1 MRIPKVRFLFAFSVA
16 CLAARSGGAQA
27 PTRQTPDLLLPVT
40 TEVVRIDVVVTEK
53 AGRPRQGLT
62 KDAFVVLEDGKP
74 QQIAQFEA
82 FASSRP
88 PGPLPAKAKPR
99 PPADVDEAADED
111 ARPKR
116 ATPPRRYVVLA
127 VDDVH
132 IEVGNLLRIKKA
144 LNRFLESEVEPED
157 QIAIVTTSGTR
168 GIFQEFTDD
177 RHALRRSVDRL
188 SVQERSVLQTGAPY
202 LTEFQAQEIERGN
215 DDAVRVAVEEI
226 KAEGVFQDD
235 ESAGNQ
241 ARARAREVVAESIHN
256 SRLTLETLDSVV
268 RSLSELQGRK
278 IVALVSD
285 GFLAGVSITGIGGFD
300 IRRITDAGTRAGVVI
315 YALDTR
321 GLVAAPLGR
330 TASSRMPALTSTFSD
345 RDILNR
351 QSEIATRDAMHALA
365 ADSGGFLV
373 QNTNDLTTG
382 LRRILNDTE
391 TYYLIAYE
399 STNTKRDGAFRK
411 VEVRLPG
418 VRDIRIRTRKGYF
431 APDDR
436 RPPSARLAEAPP
448 PAAADPGREAEER
461 RASELNRALTSPA
474 PMGGIPVRVAADFVN
489 IDGVGPQVVVSSHVD
504 LRGVRFAQDGDHR
517 VATVDA
523 AATVFDESGS
533 VVGGLPTERAA
544 MDLTDSSYERA
555 LKKGLEYQR
564 ATPVKPGRYRVR
576 FAAREDGEGK
586 VGSASQWVQVPDLT
600 NGKLAL
606 SGLFLLEK
614 DEVAREAAASAGDG
628 GLALRG
634 AQAQRRFKRGQT
646 LYVQLFAY
654 NPARD
659 ASGATNVVT
668 EAEIWRGSDLLASA
682 APETMEQGA
691 RDAHPVPHTQSIK
704 LEPFGPGD
712 YEVRMVVTDRNANEM
727 RSRRVAFTIE

>member
-1 MRIPKVRFLFAFSVA
+1 MRIRGSLLACLSVA
-16 CLAARSGGAQA
+16 FVAAPSRGAQA
-27 PTRQTPDLLLPVT
+27 PPSQAPDLVLPPVT

-53 AGRPRQGLT
+53 GGHPRQGLRQE
-62 KDAFVVLEDGKP
+62 DFVVLEDGQP
-74 QQIAQFEA
+74 QQIAQFQA
-82 FASSRP
+82 FASVRA
-88 PGPLPAKAKPR
+88 PAPTKAKV
-99 PPADVDEAADED
+99 PAPVVATFEDEA
-111 ARPKR
+111 RPER

-132 IEVGNLLRIKKA
+132 IEAGNLLRIKKA

-177 RHALRRSVDRL
+177 RHALQRSVDRL
-188 SVQERSVLQTGAPY
+188 SAQERSVLQTGAPY
-202 LTEFQAQEIERGN
+202 LTEYQAQEIERGN
-215 DDAVRVAVEEI
+215 QDALRVAVQEI
-226 KAEGVFQDD
+226 MQEGLFQDE

-241 ARARAREVVAESIHN
+241 ARALARQVVTESIHN
-256 SRLTLETLDSVV
+256 SRITLETLDSVV

-278 IVALVSD
+278 VVALVSD
-285 GFLAGVSITGIGGFD
+285 GFLAGVTITGIGGFD

-345 RDILNR
+345 RDILNK

-365 ADSGGFLV
+365 SDSGGFLV

-382 LRRILNDTE
+382 LRRILTDTE

-411 VEVRLPG
+411 VEVQLPG

-436 RPPSARLAEAPP
+436 RPNPSRLAEAPP
-448 PAAADPGREAEER
+448 AAAAADAAREADDR
-461 RASELNRALTSPA
+461 RASEINRALTSLA
-474 PMGGIPVRVAADFVN
+474 PQGGIPVRLAADFVSL
-489 IDGVGPQVVVSSHVD
+489 DDAGPQVVVSSHVD
-504 LRGVRFAQDGDHR
+504 LHGVRFAQAGDHH
-517 VATVDA
+517 VASVDA
-523 AATVFDESGS
+523 AATVFDESGA
-533 VVGGLPTERAA
+533 VVGTLPPERAA
-544 MDLTDSSYERA
+544 MDLSDSSYERA
-555 LKKGLEYQR
+555 LTKGLEYQR

-600 NGKLAL
+600 DGKLAL
-606 SGLFLLEK
+606 SSLFLLEK
-614 DEVAREAAASAGDG
+614 DEVSREAAIAADG
-628 GLALRG
+628 GLSLRG

-659 ASGATNVVT
+659 ASGATNLVT
-668 EAEIWRGSDLLASA
+668 EAEIWHGGALLASA
-682 APETMEQGA
+682 APEAMEQGA
-691 RDAHPVPHTQSIK
+691 RGAPPLLHTQSIK
-704 LEPFGPGD
+704 LLPFGPGD

-727 RSRRVAFTIE
+727 RSRRVGFTVE

>member
-1 MRIPKVRFLFAFSVA
+1 MRIRRALLACLSVA
-16 CLAARSGGAQA
+16 FVAAPSRGAQA
-27 PTRQTPDLLLPVT
+27 PPSQVPDLVLPAVT

-53 AGRPRQGLT
+53 GGHPRQGLRQE
-62 KDAFVVLEDGKP
+62 DFVVLEDGQP
-74 QQIAQFEA
+74 QKIDQFQA
-82 FASSRP
+82 FASARAP
-88 PGPLPAKAKPR
+88 APVPGKAKV
-99 PPADVDEAADED
+99 PPPVVATNVGE
-111 ARPKR
+111 ARPER
-116 ATPPRRYVVLA
+116 ATPPRRHVVLA

-132 IEVGNLLRIKKA
+132 IEAGNLLRIKKA

-177 RHALRRSVDRL
+177 RHALQRSVDRL
-188 SVQERSVLQTGAPY
+188 SAQERSVLQTGAPY
-202 LTEFQAQEIERGN
+202 LTEYQAQEIERGN
-215 DDAVRVAVEEI
+215 QDALRVAVQEI
-226 KAEGVFQDD
+226 MQEGLFQDE

-241 ARARAREVVAESIHN
+241 ARALARQVVTESIHN
-256 SRLTLETLDSVV
+256 SRITLETLDSVV

-278 IVALVSD
+278 VVALVSD
-285 GFLAGVSITGIGGFD
+285 GFLAGVTITGIGGFD

-345 RDILNR
+345 RDILNK

-411 VEVRLPG
+411 IEVRLPG
-418 VRDIRIRTRKGYF
+418 VRDLRIRTRKGYF

-436 RPPSARLAEAPP
+436 RTNPARLAEAPP
-448 PAAADPGREAEER
+448 AAPAADSAREADDR
-461 RASELNRALTSPA
+461 RASEINRALTSLTPL
-474 PMGGIPVRVAADFVN
+474 GGIPVRLAADFVSL
-489 IDGVGPQVVVSSHVD
+489 DGAGPQVVVSSHVD
-504 LRGVRFAQDGDHR
+504 LHGVRFAQAGDHH

-523 AATVFDESGS
+523 AATVFDESGA
-533 VVGGLPTERAA
+533 VVGTLPPERAA
-544 MDLTDSSYERA
+544 MDLSDSSYERA
-555 LKKGLEYQR
+555 LKKGLQYQR

-586 VGSASQWVQVPDLT
+586 LGSASQWVQVPDLT

-606 SGLFLLEK
+606 SSLFLLEK
-614 DEVAREAAASAGDG
+614 DEVSREAATVAADG
-628 GLALRG
+628 GLSLRG

-654 NPARD
+654 NPTRD
-659 ASGATNVVT
+659 ASGATNLMA
-668 EAEIWRGSDLLASA
+668 EAEVWRGGALLASA
-682 APETMEQGA
+682 APEPMEQGA
-691 RDAHPVPHTQSIK
+691 PGTPPTLHTQSIK
-704 LEPFGPGD
+704 LEPFAPGE

-727 RSRRVAFTIE
+727 TSRRVAFTVE